1 MKNCDSPNNRY
12 ARNAI
17 VIIRIGAMIVTAYP
31 LRISFIHKVASFDFL
46 SILYP
51 PASCIKIIARMV
63 DTVAHIP
70 IKYIP
75 IFIMSVGMI
84 AEPVVTGTARGV
96 AANTG
101 FTSIK
106 LDIDAVRVAFTIVRS
121 TFFFFFGKLFTSF
134 SIVLI
139 KKDWFLT
146 CSLRLISLCGLI

>member
-1 MKNCDSPNNRY
+1 
-12 ARNAI
+12 
-17 VIIRIGAMIVTAYP
+17 
-31 LRISFIHKVASFDFL
+31 
-46 SILYP
+46 
-51 PASCIKIIARMV
+51 
-63 DTVAHIP
+63 
-70 IKYIP
+70 
-75 IFIMSVGMI
+75 MSVGMI